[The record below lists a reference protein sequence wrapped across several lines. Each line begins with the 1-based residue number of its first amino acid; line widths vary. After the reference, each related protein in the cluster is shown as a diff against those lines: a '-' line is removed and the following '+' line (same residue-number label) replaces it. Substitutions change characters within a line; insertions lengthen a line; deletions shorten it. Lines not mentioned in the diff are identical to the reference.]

1 MVERR
6 TNGGDLMFKKAVAD
20 AGDVLH
26 RRVECRKL
34 RTIHIEVA
42 MVKSIQDRPADNPL
56 KGTGTQDRCS
66 RPSPYANSDRQS
78 IVVTMPAGVIAFP
91 EGATVLIGGKFRAMQ
106 AVCGAKF
113 KVLGDDGLLAHGSV
127 PEKVDERTG
136 GPSQGREADSL
147 GKVQLQHLP
156 QLANSIARFR
166 GFFGVKKRFQER
178 RKMGADDRIDF
189 LNADQIASLGA
200 WNASA
205 LHRHFMVC
213 SESIGWWY
221 SCETVPW

>member
-26 RRVECRKL
+26 RRVECHKFGA
-34 RTIHIEVA
+34 IHIEVA

-78 IVVTMPAGVIAFP
+78 IVVTMPTGVIAFA
-91 EGATVLIGGKFRAMQ
+91 EGAAVFFCGEFRAME
-106 AVCGAKF
+106 AVRGAKF

-136 GPSQGREADSL
+136 GPSQGREADSR
-147 GKVQLQHLP
+147 GEVQFQHITHLDD
-156 QLANSIARFR
+156 SVARFSA
-166 GFFGVKKRFQER
+166 FLSMKERFQER
-178 RKMGADDRIDF
+178 RKMSANHRINL
-189 LNADQIASLGA
+189 LNADQIPSSGA
-200 WNASA
+200 WNARA

-213 SESIGWWY
+213 SESIRWWY
-221 SCETVPW
+221 SCESIP